1 MKNEHLPALTGLRF
15 FLALWV
21 ILHHLTGPGT
31 ELDRAAQGL
40 PHPMYAF
47 IRGGYLAVATFFVL
61 SGFVLA
67 RSYGSG
73 EWHGERLR
81 RYAVARFARIY
92 PVYALS
98 LALVVPFMIAY
109 RAPGKPGLIVNYG
122 LLLQGWTGHLPVGWN
137 TPAWSL
143 SCEVFFYIC
152 FPLALIVLVR
162 IHPAALAVAA
172 CLLTRALFL
181 FGLRD
186 EWKPLVHFAD
196 FLMGMAASSLYDLLK
211 QSRWRGAGYWLYL
224 PGAFLGAALIAWP
237 QVLPRGLDLNTALRP
252 LNAMLLVGLALGTGL
267 TARLLASAPAV
278 FLGKASY
285 AMYILH
291 IPVLWWMKRW
301 APHVSPASYV
311 AAVILVSALVY
322 RFYEEPVNRFVRGAG
337 PSGPPPGFRP
347 APCCY
352 NDPLIPKASAL
363 ACIDLIQKSM

>member
-31 ELDRAAQGL
+31 ELDSAAQHL
-40 PHPMYAF
+40 PHPVYAF

-98 LALVVPFMIAY
+98 LALVVPFIIAD

-152 FPLALIVLVR
+152 FPLALIVLARV
-162 IHPAALAVAA
+162 HPAALAVAA
-172 CLLTRALFL
+172 CLLTRALFVV
-181 FGLRD
+181 GVRD

-211 QSRWRGAGYWLYL
+211 QSRWRGLGYWLSSA
-224 PGAFLGAALIAWP
+224 GALLGAALIAWP
-237 QVLPRGLDLNTALRP
+237 ELLPKSLDLNTALRP

-301 APHVSPASYV
+301 APHVSPPSYL

-322 RFYEEPVNRFVRGAG
+322 RFYEEPASRYLRGAG

-347 APCCY
+347 ARRAEARRQPERAA
-352 NDPLIPKASAL
+352 PLPATTTP
-363 ACIDLIQKSM
+363 